1 MLPYQT
7 EKFKLSAIPG
17 AAKGYP
23 MTIQVG
29 NFIHSDGKTFP
40 VPSGHIIDAG
50 WTGIQIGWVVGD
62 ELQPVPDSL
71 EVLYFSY
78 LEDTFY
84 EGHFALPQQR
94 VHELLRQGF
103 WDGVNNQP
111 LAYKTFV
118 VSVLPAGRVVV
129 WLLGAGRQT
138 LVGRYT
144 AEPAPHT
151 DFRRFYRTANRA
163 EMWRESLAEAAPAIR
178 QKAQERKLTADQ
190 WESYLNTY
198 PWQVAANVPLALY
211 QPYSIRYLNGEY
223 SSYALTRDGLTAYA
237 AELLTPVPKPV
248 PQRLSLYFRA
258 EHGARYLAR
267 VQPFDEAQTLAAF
280 QQLAREHPAAPIT
293 LFYTFDKFYQKA
305 TLSLKNQW
313 REILLTNSPVEVLSE
328 D

>member
-144 AEPAPHT
+144 AEPAHT
-151 DFRRFYRTANRA
+151 PTSGAFTARPTGPRCGASRWPRQPLLSVRKPRSESSRRT
-163 EMWRESLAEAAPAIR
+163 S
-178 QKAQERKLTADQ
+178 
-190 WESYLNTY
+190 
-198 PWQVAANVPLALY
+198 
-211 QPYSIRYLNGEY
+211 G
-223 SSYALTRDGLTAYA
+223 
-237 AELLTPVPKPV
+237 
-248 PQRLSLYFRA
+248 
-258 EHGARYLAR
+258 
-267 VQPFDEAQTLAAF
+267 
-280 QQLAREHPAAPIT
+280 
-293 LFYTFDKFYQKA
+293 
-305 TLSLKNQW
+305 
-313 REILLTNSPVEVLSE
+313 SPT
-328 D
+328 